1 MILDIGFEFFHPKKL
16 EWKCPKKF
24 YMSQRTRQ
32 RYTTSSDARG
42 IFQLWWGKG
51 KLQLT
56 WRRT

>member
-1 MILDIGFEFFHPKKL
+1 MVLDIGIEFFYPKKF

-24 YMSQRTRQ
+24 YMSQHTRQ
-32 RYTTSSDARG
+32 RHTSSDARG

-56 WRRT
+56 WRVK